1 MRHFID
7 APQGIHRSPAQRG
20 GMRREQQLR
29 WTRLA
34 SRGMVALSALGA
46 AGASIAIAVGATPQP
61 AATQNEDA
69 QPGRT
74 LQDSES
80 GWARDRNQWPA
91 PDPGV
96 APGGSSAPQGMS
108 GGS

>member
-1 MRHFID
+1 MRHFIG
-7 APQGIHRSPAQRG
+7 APQGIHRSPEQRG

-34 SRGMVALSALGA
+34 SRGLVALSALGA
-46 AGASIAIAVGATPQP
+46 AGASIAIAVGAAPQP
-61 AATQNEDA
+61 ATTESDDV
-69 QPGRT
+69 QPAPSQ
-74 LQDSES
+74 QDSDG